1 MAPTGISRT
10 EASYTYDDREARKK
24 VIVKDHSKAV
34 YVLMDTSKKN
44 KYAFSKVFDLGEA
57 VLITE
62 EEDSEDS

>member
-1 MAPTGISRT
+1 
-10 EASYTYDDREARKK
+10 
-24 VIVKDHSKAV
+24 
-34 YVLMDTSKKN
+34 MDTSKKN

>member
-1 MAPTGISRT
+1 M
-10 EASYTYDDREARKK
+10 
-24 VIVKDHSKAV
+24 IVTAHSKAV